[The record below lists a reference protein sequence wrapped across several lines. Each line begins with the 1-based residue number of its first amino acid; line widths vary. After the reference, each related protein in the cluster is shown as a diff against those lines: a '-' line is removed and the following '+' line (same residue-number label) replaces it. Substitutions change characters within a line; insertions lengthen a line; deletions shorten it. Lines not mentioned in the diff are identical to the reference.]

1 MSVNPTDRTVLKER
15 SEVEDDLAKASFDLT
30 EDLEMVLLIDEKAE
44 QSSAY
49 RTYQEDEQRLITHN
63 YSG

>member
-1 MSVNPTDRTVLKER
+1 MLQKQSILQSERSWRRKER
-15 SEVEDDLAKASFDLT
+15 SKAEDDLAKASFDLT

-49 RTYQEDEQRLITHN
+49 RTYQED
-63 YSG
+63 